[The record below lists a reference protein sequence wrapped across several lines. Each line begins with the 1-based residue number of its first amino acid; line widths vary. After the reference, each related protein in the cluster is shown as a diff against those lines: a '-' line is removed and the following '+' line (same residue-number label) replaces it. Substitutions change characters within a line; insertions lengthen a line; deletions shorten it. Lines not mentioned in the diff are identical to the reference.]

1 MKTVKIIGTAHPFRG
16 GLATYNERLAREF
29 STMGYQVEVETF
41 TLQYPG
47 FLFPGKSQY
56 SDSPPPD
63 GIPVRRTFS
72 SVNPFSWFKT
82 GNRIRKEK
90 PDLVIIKY
98 WLPFMAPCFGTI
110 AKLIRKNKHSKIICI
125 ADNIIPHEKRP
136 GDNILTSY
144 FLKQVDGVVAQSK
157 SVFEDV
163 FKFTG
168 KLPVTLCPHPM
179 FDNFGESV
187 PREKALEKLNLPS
200 DFRYVLFFGFIRDY
214 KGLDLLLKA
223 FANEKLR
230 NLNLKLLVAGEFYSS
245 PKPYT
250 DLIDQLQLHDTV
262 ILKTDFIADNEVNL
276 YFGCADIIAQP
287 YKNATQS
294 GVTQIGYH
302 FNKPMLVTN
311 VGGLPEIIPH
321 GIIGYVVDPN
331 ENQIAGAL
339 ADFFTTGKKA
349 TFEANIEQEK
359 KRFLWSAMVNA
370 IIELTEKKQ

>member
-1 MKTVKIIGTAHPFRG
+1 
-16 GLATYNERLAREF
+16 
-29 STMGYQVEVETF
+29 
-41 TLQYPG
+41 
-47 FLFPGKSQY
+47 
-56 SDSPPPD
+56 
-63 GIPVRRTFS
+63 
-72 SVNPFSWFKT
+72 
-82 GNRIRKEK
+82 
-90 PDLVIIKY
+90 
-98 WLPFMAPCFGTI
+98 MAPCLGTI
-110 AKLIRKNKHSKIICI
+110 AKLIRKNNHSKIICV

-163 FKFTG
+163 FKFTD
-168 KLPVTLCPHPM
+168 KLPVGLCPHPM
-179 FDNFGESV
+179 FDNFGESI
-187 PREKALEKLNLPS
+187 PREEALEKLGLRS

-223 FANEKLR
+223 FAHENLR
-230 NLNLKLLVAGEFYSS
+230 NSNIKLLVAGEFYSG
-245 PKPYT
+245 PKPYL
-250 DLIDQLQLHDTV
+250 DLIDQLKLGDSV
-262 ILKTDFIADNEVNL
+262 LLKTGFIADDEVNV

-302 FNKPMLVTN
+302 FSKPMLVTN

-321 GIIGYVVDPN
+321 GKIGYVVEPN
-331 ENQIAGAL
+331 EDQIAGAL
-339 ADFFTTGKKA
+339 IDFFTTGKKA

-370 IIELTEKKQ
+370 ITGLTEKQQ